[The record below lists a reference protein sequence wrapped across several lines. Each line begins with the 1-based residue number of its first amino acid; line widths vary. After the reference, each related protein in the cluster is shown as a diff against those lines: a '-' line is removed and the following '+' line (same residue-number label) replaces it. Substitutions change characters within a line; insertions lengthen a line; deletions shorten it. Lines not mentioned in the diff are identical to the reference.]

1 MVEIMRAISLTAL
14 WALAAM
20 LDASRTPAQPSP
32 AAADPDAGWETY
44 LEIKK
49 LSFDFAASPEK
60 ATMSGPGWT
69 ILPKVPAL
77 PPELRRRTF
86 VNDSYLLVDI
96 DSLGRA
102 AACRP
107 LRASALP
114 RLDVASCD
122 LLKRPDDFSVYLPPG
137 AHPMQMVIGVRWR
150 RVGPDSPRITVAPQ
164 PPQIVPTPRPP
175 PPKRP

>member
-1 MVEIMRAISLTAL
+1 MWAISLTAL

-20 LDASRTPAQPSP
+20 LDVSPATAQPSP
-32 AAADPDAGWETY
+32 AVADPDAGWETY

-60 ATMSGPGWT
+60 ATMSRPGWT
-69 ILPKVPAL
+69 ILPEVPEL
-77 PPELRRRTF
+77 PPELRRRVF

-96 DSLGRA
+96 GPMGTA
-102 AACRP
+102 EACRP

-114 RLDVASCD
+114 RLDAASCE

-150 RVGPDSPRITVAPQ
+150 RVGPDSPRITVARP
-164 PPQIVPTPRPP
+164 PPQAVPTPQPS